1 MTKKDSSLL
10 NSNYV
15 PMIGCFVAG
24 FVVSR
29 LMNHQDI
36 VTGYVKEG
44 QPPNDPQYTFTVG
57 LILGVCGF
65 AVVLGFIFRRMV
77 KKGQNQAPRD

>member
-29 LMNHQDI
+29 LMNHQDV
-36 VTGYVKEG
+36 VTGDLKEG
-44 QPPNDPQYTFTVG
+44 NFCTEIPYFG
-57 LILGVCGF
+57 WGVWGCF
-65 AVVLGFIFRRMV
+65 FSE
-77 KKGQNQAPRD
+77 